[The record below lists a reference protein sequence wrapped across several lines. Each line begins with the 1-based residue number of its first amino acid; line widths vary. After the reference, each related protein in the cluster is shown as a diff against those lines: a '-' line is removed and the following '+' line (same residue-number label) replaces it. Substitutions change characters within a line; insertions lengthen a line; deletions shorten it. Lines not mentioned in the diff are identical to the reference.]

1 MRGSHL
7 VVSPLSSFSG
17 TNQTKQKNVYTWE
30 RRLKQRKRKGVDLE
44 NSKAEAAEKEE
55 IDLERE
61 ETENFI
67 KAVSSCQYGGG
78 V

>member
-1 MRGSHL
+1 M
-7 VVSPLSSFSG
+7 
-17 TNQTKQKNVYTWE
+17 
-30 RRLKQRKRKGVDLE
+30 DLE